1 MYLSVRVCVSVFFC
15 GCVSYV
21 CGFMCIF
28 LLVELCLFVGTF
40 DNVMCKSL
48 LISLCVCSWK
58 YLYLGEKVCMC
69 WCGWALVDL
78 KDLSHEF
85 EFNTLLVKIS

>member
-48 LISLCVCSWK
+48 FNKFVRVFLKVFIFGRKGVYVLMWMSLSSFKRPVS
-58 YLYLGEKVCMC
+58 
-69 WCGWALVDL
+69 
-78 KDLSHEF
+78 
-85 EFNTLLVKIS
+85 